1 MLQLQSKESCKI
13 DDWQLDWPDPFIS
26 YLYKPITMTLS
37 LMTKTVNDTTRKVEG
52 ISLGVWTVTEE
63 VLDLQE

>member
-13 DDWQLDWPDPFIS
+13 DDYWPDPFIT
-26 YLYKPITMTLS
+26 LYKPITMTLS
-37 LMTKTVNDTTRKVEG
+37 LTTKTENDTRRKVEG

-63 VLDLQE
+63 FLGLQE

>member
-13 DDWQLDWPDPFIS
+13 DDWPDPFTT
-26 YLYKPITMTLS
+26 LYKPITMTLS
-37 LMTKTVNDTTRKVEG
+37 LTTKTENDTTRKVEG

-63 VLDLQE
+63 VLGLPGH

>member
-13 DDWQLDWPDPFIS
+13 DDWPDPFTT
-26 YLYKPITMTLS
+26 LYKPVTMTIS
-37 LMTKTVNDTTRKVEG
+37 LTTKTENDTTRKVEG

-63 VLDLQE
+63 VLGLQGH